1 MKRIARSAVGS
12 VFAIF
17 VVFPAG
23 LPAANGADSPFP
35 LQSLDD
41 GRTIAE
47 MRDSLGRSNPTV
59 SRTSAVTSSHRRSA
73 STWPLD
79 GIDF

>member
-47 MRDSLGRSNPTV
+47 MRSNPTV